1 MRKSLLLLATSTA
14 LVGVAGLARAADP
27 TVSANGLYIDVGT
40 NGSSN
45 SLVIAQDSSNTHNV
59 ISGDGTPTG
68 SAFAVKG
75 AWDSL
80 SVTQTGTASKSGS
93 NILKG
98 AGIAALGGPTG
109 NTVLASYTTT
119 NNADNVHSLTIAGNG
134 TSTGPAS
141 AALSITMV
149 NNGAT
154 AGANDNTVTDAFTTA
169 GALAYTLNVNGNTNA
184 ITNAISAGAI
194 ALTQTVTGNGNTV
207 RNQQD
212 STHPT
217 AAFASNGAVTETI
230 NIASADNN
238 TISNYA
244 ASAGGDR
251 TVSVTLYTGS
261 NTVTNTFDASSG
273 TEEADLTVNAGSK
286 VAYTYSATPGSGT
299 TYANT
304 TLNGVIGASGAA
316 APVIV
321 NQSAGGTSSTLVIS
335 GGSTPYTM
343 GTGVGPSGAYGASV
357 SQASA
362 GATSNVTFTAGGNG
376 YTVAISQ

>member
-244 ASAGGDR
+244 ASAGG
-251 TVSVTLYTGS
+251 
-261 NTVTNTFDASSG
+261 
-273 TEEADLTVNAGSK
+273 
-286 VAYTYSATPGSGT
+286 
-299 TYANT
+299 
-304 TLNGVIGASGAA
+304 
-316 APVIV
+316 
-321 NQSAGGTSSTLVIS
+321 TSSTLVIS